1 MLPFIRRYSII
12 FSMLIIFVLALSTR
26 LGAIKQYVTP
36 DEPIWVMRSINFATA
51 LSRGEWAA
59 TAQIGHPGV
68 TTMWLGSIGILLK
81 RLADPVASVQAIEW
95 LRHVPAL
102 SPDNA
107 EAFKYLGVFLTF
119 ARLPV
124 ILINALGVVGI
135 FLLACKLFSGSTAL
149 LAALLIA
156 LDPFIAGLSGLL
168 HVDGLLTTFSTLS
181 VLALLIAISG
191 QQLAANNRSS
201 AIRFLLSANKW
212 FALSGFFAAL
222 AFLSKSPAIFLL
234 PFTILVIIVAL
245 ITKRLAPRSALLGLL
260 SFILCH
266 FTFVF
271 LFYPAMWLDAIGTL
285 QNILGLAAFYST
297 NAVRPTFFDGQYVL
311 NHGLSFYPT
320 ALLYRLSPIVVIG
333 LIGAL
338 VAALRY
344 ARDKGQPSSASLRE
358 RFAETDNLQLAT
370 CILLLAF
377 AILFIIF
384 ITPVAKKYD
393 RYMLPALPMLIFI
406 AAWGIDQITARI
418 TRHASLVTHHSSR
431 TTQYALLII
440 IFLQSLI
447 TFSAWPYLLMNY
459 NPLLGGALEAQ
470 KHFAVGWGEG
480 LGAAANWINARP
492 DGLQSTVATAAIPSF
507 APIFSGR
514 SALIDDRGLEASDY
528 YVITSSERQLNPAA
542 FNELQARGSII
553 YTIRTGSLDGAWI
566 FDNARAREQAA
577 LLDQANP
584 QTDAIITSID
594 LPISRAYHGAAKL
607 VTLPSDVTGQQIE
620 NIFNDLSTHYRRLW
634 IAWSPAASPVLR
646 QQIQNWLSQ
655 TADLVSQQNIDTAQI
670 AAYDLRPGQI
680 GRIEP
685 LTVQFGGNFA
695 LIGLASQAHSIQAG
709 RSADFDLRWQALN
722 PVELSY
728 SVTLQLI
735 DAQGE
740 VWTAGGLPIAD
751 HDQFLS
757 DDWPI
762 GHVAEQSIGFDIP
775 IEAPAGSYG
784 VRVSVDRSDGQRMG
798 LFSAIGN
805 FSGTAPSLTSIEV
818 TPPDQS
824 ASALKRAIE
833 YPFTQTWNDQIELLG
848 FDNGPGVA
856 INGDLWTVNLIWR
869 SHADNLPRLKAIW
882 QVFDQ
887 NNQKV
892 YELHRPLSSYATE
905 LWRTGEIIGARYT
918 LRFPVELPAADYHI
932 SIGVADSNNSVLP
945 GGMFTPF
952 DVRLLQRDRSF
963 DRPQAQYPISVTFND
978 PAITLI
984 GADYP
989 ASSVAAGDQL
999 PVSVYWQAAATT
1011 DTLYKV
1017 FIHFETLDGRV
1028 LAQIDSDPQGGGMPT
1043 TSWAANQFI
1052 PDAYPLTIPAD
1063 TPPGAYQIVVG
1074 LYNPLDGEHLID
1086 QVTGLG
1092 HVVLNPPI
1100 IIK

>member
-1 MLPFIRRYSII
+1 MIPFIRRHSII
-12 FSMLIIFVLALSTR
+12 FAALIIFALALITR

-36 DEPIWVMRSINFATA
+36 DEPIWVLRSLNFATA

-81 RLADPVASVQAIEW
+81 RLADPVASTQAIEW
-95 LRHVPAL
+95 LRHVSAL
-102 SPDNA
+102 APDNA

-135 FLLACKLFSGSTAL
+135 FLLARKLFDGSTAL

-181 VLALLIAISG
+181 MLALLIAVQPSPQPLSLSG
-191 QQLAANNRSS
+191 RGT
-201 AIRFLLSANKW
+201 KGEGW

-222 AFLSKSPAIFLL
+222 AFLSKSPALFLA
-234 PFTILVIIVAL
+234 PFTFLVVF
-245 ITKRLAPRSALLGLL
+245 SALLTKKISLRSAVVGLL
-260 SFILCH
+260 SFVICHLGFVIL
-266 FTFVF
+266 
-271 LFYPAMWLDAIGTL
+271 LYPAMWTDPIGTL
-285 QNILGLAAFYST
+285 QGIIGLASFYSG

-311 NHGLSFYPT
+311 NHGLGFYPT
-320 ALLYRLSPIVVIG
+320 ALLYRLSPIVLIG
-333 LIGAL
+333 LACAVIAL
-338 VAALRY
+338 FIR
-344 ARDKGQPSSASLRE
+344 ARGKRQGTTHWHLASG
-358 RFAETDNLQLAT
+358 FW
-370 CILLLAF
+370 LLAF
-377 AILFIIF
+377 SILFIVF

-393 RYMLPALPMLIFI
+393 RYMLPALPMLILI
-406 AAWGIDQITARI
+406 AAWGLDQITKHI
-418 TRHASLVTHHSSR
+418 TRHSSLVTRHS
-431 TTQYALLII
+431 LLFIPII
-440 IFLQSLI
+440 QFII
-447 TFSAWPYLLMNY
+447 TFTSWPYLLMSY
-459 NPLLGGALEAQ
+459 NPLLGGAAEAQ

-480 LGAAANWINARP
+480 LGAAANWINAQA

-514 SALIDDRGLEASDY
+514 SGPIDDRGLDLADY
-528 YVITSSERQLNPAA
+528 YVITFSERQLTSTV
-542 FNELQARGSII
+542 FSELLARGSIVQ
-553 YTIRTGSLDGAWI
+553 TLRTGTLDGAWI
-566 FDNARAREQAA
+566 FDNDRAREQAEI
-577 LLDQANP
+577 LNQANP
-584 QTDAIITSID
+584 QSDVIITSID

-607 VTLPSDVTGQQIE
+607 VTLPSDVTGPQIE
-620 NIFNDLSTHYRRLW
+620 NILNDLSTHYRRLW
-634 IAWSPAASPVLR
+634 IAWSPAASSVIQ

-655 TADLVSQQNIDTAQI
+655 TAVLVSQQNIGTAQI
-670 AAYDLRPGQI
+670 AAYDLRPGQL

-695 LIGLASQAHSIQAG
+695 LIGLASRARAVQAG

-740 VWTAGGLPIAD
+740 VWTAGGLPVAD
-751 HDQFLS
+751 PDQFLS
-757 DDWPI
+757 SAWPL
-762 GHVAEQSIGFDIP
+762 GQVAEQSIGFNLP
-775 IEAPAGSYG
+775 IETPAGSYG
-784 VRVSVDRSDGQRMG
+784 VRVSIDRADGQRMG

-818 TPPDQS
+818 TPPDQPAKS
-824 ASALKRAIE
+824 IGRKIE
-833 YPFTQTWNDQIELLG
+833 YPFTHAWNNQIDLLG
-848 FDNGPGVA
+848 FDNGPGVV
-856 INGDLWTVNLIWR
+856 INGDPWTVNLIWR
-869 SHADNLPRLKAIW
+869 SHADKLPALKTIW

-892 YELHRPLSSYATE
+892 YELHRPLSGYSTA
-905 LWRTGEIIGARYT
+905 LWRKGEIIGAHYT

-932 SIGVADSNNSVLP
+932 SVGVADNNNTVLD

-952 DVRLLQRDRSF
+952 DVRLLHRDRSF
-963 DRPQAQYPISVTFND
+963 DQPQSQYPISTTFND
-978 PAITLI
+978 RAITLI
-984 GADYP
+984 GADYLT
-989 ASSVAAGDQL
+989 SVKAGEPL
-999 PVSVYWQAAATT
+999 PLTLYWQAAATT

-1017 FIHFETLDGRV
+1017 FVHFETLDGRV

-1043 TSWAANQFI
+1043 AAWAANQFI

-1074 LYNPLDGEHLID
+1074 MYNPLDGEHLID
-1086 QVTGLG
+1086 QATGLD